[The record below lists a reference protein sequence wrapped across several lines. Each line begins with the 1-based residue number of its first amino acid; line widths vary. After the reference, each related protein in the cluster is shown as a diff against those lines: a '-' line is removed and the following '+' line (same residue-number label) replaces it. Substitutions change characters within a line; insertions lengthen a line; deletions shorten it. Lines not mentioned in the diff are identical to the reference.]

1 MSREAKLTDL
11 TQVNL
16 TGMMYCLRAQLQK
29 IVDGGSIVNVS
40 SIQGI
45 QGTTSMPPLPM
56 LQARR

>member
-1 MSREAKLTDL
+1 MSRETKLTDRN
-11 TQVNL
+11 QVNL

-45 QGTTSMPPLPM
+45 QGTTFMLPRPM
-56 LQARR
+56 LGAQR